1 MTERAMDSF
10 TEEVILELGFEE
22 CFGVFQIYKREKGV
36 FLIK

>member
-10 TEEVILELGFEE
+10 TEVILELGFEE
-22 CFGVFQIYKREKGV
+22 CFGVSQIYKREKGV